1 MPTTITL
8 PQLRDALRRLEANVS
23 AEELWCALRQQDLD
37 IPAPGNWPA
46 AREVQPLD
54 ALTHYRAMADEAI
67 RMAASGQA

>member
-23 AEELWCALRQQDLD
+23 AEELWCALRQQELN
-37 IPAPGNWPA
+37 PAPGNWPA
-46 AREVQPLD
+46 ARDIQPLD
-54 ALTHYRAMADEAI
+54 PLTHYRAMADEAI